1 MKKVAI
7 FYLCH
12 SGSTKGVAQKIKKL
26 THGVLFEVNP
36 SKGYPNTTRIPIN
49 VIEKE
54 SLEDPHPINKE
65 GIPDVSAF
73 DIVLFGYPNWWEGI
87 PEPLKYLVG
96 QLRLVDKKVAAFCTH
111 EGARSHKKSTA
122 IKPYFPY
129 STVLKGITLRVDS
142 DIDDQLVEW
151 TNSIINK

>member
-12 SGSTKGVAQKIKKL
+12 SGNTKGVAEKLKKL

-36 SKGYPNTTRIPIN
+36 SKDYPNTTKSPIE

-54 SLEDPHPINKE
+54 SVDNPHHINKE
-65 GIPDVSAF
+65 GLIDVSSF

-111 EGARSHKKSTA
+111 EGARSHKKSTD

-129 STVLKGITLRVDS
+129 STVLEGLTLRNKT
-142 DIDDQLVEW
+142 DQDLELETW
-151 TNSIINK
+151 IQTKILK

>member
-12 SGSTKGVAQKIKKL
+12 SGSTKGIAEKIKRL
-26 THGVLFEVNP
+26 TNGVLFEVNP
-36 SKGYPNTTRIPIN
+36 SKDYPNTQKSPIQ

-54 SLEDPHPINKE
+54 DVLNPHPIQVDKF
-65 GIPDVSAF
+65 PDVSKF

-87 PEPLKYLVG
+87 PEPIKILVQ
-96 QLRLVDKKVAAFCTH
+96 QLRLIDKEVAAFCTH
-111 EGARSHKKSTA
+111 EGARSHKKSTD

-129 STVLKGITLRVDS
+129 SKVLEGITLRNEKDL
-142 DIDDQLVEW
+142 DDELALWIEK
-151 TNSIINK
+151 SIL